1 MRISPGQRRFLVHVA
16 TVVGVWT
23 LLAFILTAMGYVVVT
38 NAIEA
43 QKSLPKELPPPA
55 IALGEIFRLTLAEC
69 LIWAGLTLGIFW
81 LARRF
86 PFGQGKWLRSLAVHL
101 AACFLCALI
110 YAALCVVINQLF
122 REIITKPMITPDVL
136 LYFFIAKLNNS
147 FFFYWAIVAVSH
159 GLNYYAKFRDR
170 ELRSSQL
177 EARLAQTQLQVLK
190 MQLQPH
196 FLFNT
201 LNAISALVHK
211 DPDLAEQLIAR
222 LGDLLRATL
231 DNANR
236 QEVSL
241 RQELDFIGP
250 YLEIE
255 KARLGARLSVAV
267 DVDPA
272 AMDARVPNLI
282 LQPLVE
288 NAIRHGIAPRSE
300 AGHIEIQAR
309 RENGVLHLAVRDDGP
324 GLALDRRDKGADSIG
339 REGIGL
345 ANTRAR
351 LEKLHGSAHR
361 FELTNRSEGGLQVD
375 IAIPFQEASAPSGEG
390 A

>member
-1 MRISPGQRRFLVHVA
+1 
-16 TVVGVWT
+16 
-23 LLAFILTAMGYVVVT
+23 
-38 NAIEA
+38 
-43 QKSLPKELPPPA
+43 
-55 IALGEIFRLTLAEC
+55 LTLVI
-69 LIWAGLTLGIFW
+69 LW

-101 AACFLCALI
+101 VACFLCAFL

-147 FFFYWAIVAVSH
+147 IFFYWAIVAVSH

-170 ELRSSQL
+170 ELRASQL

-201 LNAISALVHK
+201 LNAIAALVHQN
-211 DPDLAEQLIAR
+211 PDLAERLIAR

-231 DNANR
+231 DNANQ

-255 KARLGARLSVAV
+255 KARLGDRLSVAV
-267 DVDPA
+267 QVDPA

-282 LQPLVE
+282 C
-288 NAIRHGIAPRSE
+288 NRSWKTPSGT
-300 AGHIEIQAR
+300 ASRRAR
-309 RENGVLHLAVRDDGP
+309 RPDASRFRHA
-324 GLALDRRDKGADSIG
+324 G
-339 REGIGL
+339 R
-345 ANTRAR
+345 T
-351 LEKLHGSAHR
+351 
-361 FELTNRSEGGLQVD
+361 
-375 IAIPFQEASAPSGEG
+375 ASCIW
-390 A
+390 